1 MARVRFGGQLMRH
14 VTASAPGALDT
25 VDVTAATVGEA
36 LAQAFERAP
45 AVKGY
50 VVDEHFR
57 VRKHVAV
64 FIDGKQIADRAQ
76 LDDAVGAASEVYVLQ
91 ALSGG

>member
-14 VTASAPGALDT
+14 VTASAPDAVDT
-25 VDVTAATVGEA
+25 IDVAATTVRDA
-36 LAQAFERAP
+36 LSAAFARVP
-45 AVKGY
+45 AIKGY

-64 FIDGKQIADRAQ
+64 FVDGKQIADRAK
-76 LDDAVGAASEVYVLQ
+76 LDDAIGASSEVYVLQ

>member
-1 MARVRFGGQLMRH
+1 MRH
-14 VTASAPGALDT
+14 VTASAPGAPDA
-25 VDVTAATVGEA
+25 VDVTATTVGAA
-36 LAQAFERAP
+36 LADAFARVP

-50 VVDEHFR
+50 VVDEQGR

-64 FIDGKQIADRAQ
+64 FVDGKQIADRAR
-76 LDDAVGAASEVYVLQ
+76 LDDAVGAASEIYVLQ

>member
-14 VTASAPGALDT
+14 VTASSPGALDT
-25 VDVTAATVGEA
+25 IDVVATTVRDA
-36 LAQAFERAP
+36 LAAAFERVP

-64 FIDGKQIADRAQ
+64 FVDGQQIADRTK
-76 LDDAVGAASEVYVLQ
+76 LDDVVAATSEVYVLQ

>member
-1 MARVRFGGQLMRH
+1 MRH
-14 VTASAPGALDT
+14 VAASAPGAPDT
-25 VDVTAATVGEA
+25 LDVTATTVRDA
-36 LAQAFERAP
+36 LAAAFERVP

-64 FIDGKQIADRAQ
+64 FIDGKQIADRAK
-76 LDDAVGAASEVYVLQ
+76 LDDVVGVASEVYVLQ